1 MLYTMRLYLFP
12 LIAVVFSIFMSSC
25 TENNPIM
32 NMNDVQ
38 KTDLTNPLFLAYDN
52 TLDSNNKKIWA
63 FNDKEAVKGTIS
75 VIDDNTLR
83 VKTDWYFDTW
93 SLSGYKLTLGTG
105 ENKRTYD
112 LKQASVLGNSAI
124 VFGTTYVCTPSSNK
138 SLDGKRYEEDWFSRG
153 LTINAF
159 WEALRKSY
167 TDGVSVDLSLN
178 N

>member
-1 MLYTMRLYLFP
+1 MKHYLFP

-25 TENNPIM
+25 ENNPIL
-32 NMNDVQ
+32 NVNDVQ
-38 KTDLTNPLFLAYDN
+38 KSDLTNPLFLAFDN

-63 FNDKEAVKGTIS
+63 FNDNEAAKGTIS

-83 VKTDWYFDTW
+83 LKTDWYFDTW
-93 SLSGYKLTLGTG
+93 SLSGNRLTLGTG

-112 LKQASVLGNSAI
+112 LKQASVIGYSAI
-124 VFGTTYVCTPSSNK
+124 AFGTTYVCTPSSNK
-138 SLDGKRYEEDWFSRG
+138 SLDGIRYEEDWFSRG

-167 TDGVSVDLSLN
+167 TDGTNVDIKLKN
-178 N
+178 